1 MSLPQPLPHSSQTG
15 GVKAGVA
22 LSVGR
27 LGEHPLLLLEGPPE
41 EHEDEELELLS
52 PLELLEESPEL
63 ELLLEEDGCELEEED
78 EGWDELLEL
87 DDMNGSFVL
96 GISASEKRSKDL
108 SGHPCGE

>member
-1 MSLPQPLPHSSQTG
+1 
-15 GVKAGVA
+15 
-22 LSVGR
+22 LSGR
-27 LGEHPLLLLEGPPE
+27 LGEQPLLLLEGPPE

-52 PLELLEESPEL
+52 PLELLEEESPEL
-63 ELLLEEDGCELEEED
+63 ELLSPDELLEEDGCELEEED